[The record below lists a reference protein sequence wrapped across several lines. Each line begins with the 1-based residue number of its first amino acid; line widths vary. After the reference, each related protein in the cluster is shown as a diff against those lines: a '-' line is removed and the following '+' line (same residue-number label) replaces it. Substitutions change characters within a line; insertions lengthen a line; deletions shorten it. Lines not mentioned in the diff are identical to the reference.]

1 MVPPFPVKGNCVTHP
16 NHTSTPVVVLR
27 SMHHGG
33 LAITRSLG
41 RWGVPVYNVDADA
54 HAPSFSSRYSKGKFV
69 WDLEGATAEES
80 VARLLDIGRHLGRP
94 AILIPTTDSMA
105 ILAADH
111 AEALRERFLIQDN
124 SARLVRS
131 LYWKKEMHFL
141 ARDAG
146 VPTPDLFL
154 PQSRQDVLDYLG
166 GASFPVMLKANDDR
180 GLRRR
185 GLVTKVIVKSPA
197 ELLDWYGRLEDPGS
211 PNLMFQ
217 EYIPG
222 GADSIWMFNGYFDAQ
237 SECRFGVTGQKLRQ
251 CPVYTGP
258 TSLGIV
264 TPNPTVDRLTRHF
277 MKAIGYQGILDIGYR
292 YDARD
297 GRYKVLDVNPRIG
310 STFRLFVG
318 ANGLDVA
325 RALYLDRTGQPVPD
339 DTAQPGRKWM
349 VEDRDLSASL
359 RYFRDGKLSPWDWLR
374 SYSGVQET
382 SFAAAD
388 DPLPLLA
395 MCRNDAAELLRRFKA
410 NFSRPSAPEPSA
422 WLRNRRVKD

>member
-1 MVPPFPVKGNCVTHP
+1 MTHP

-69 WDLEGATAEES
+69 WDLEGTRAEES
-80 VARLLDIGRHLGRP
+80 VARLLDIGRQLGRP

-105 ILAADH
+105 ILAADN
-111 AEALRERFLIQDN
+111 ADALRERFIFQDN

-154 PQSRQDVLDYLG
+154 PQSRQDVLNYLG

-180 GLRRR
+180 NLRRR

-197 ELLDWYGRLEDPGS
+197 ELLDWYDRLEDPGS

-251 CPVYTGP
+251 CPTYTGP

-264 TPNPTVDRLTRHF
+264 TPNPTVDQLTRHF

-297 GRYKVLDVNPRIG
+297 GQYKVLDVNPRIG

-318 ANGLDVA
+318 ADGLDVA
-325 RALYLDRTGQPVPD
+325 RALYLHRTGQPVPD
-339 DTAQPGRKWM
+339 DTADPGRKWM

-359 RYFRDGKLSPWDWLR
+359 GYFRDGRLSLRGWLR
-374 SYSGVQET
+374 SYSGVQEM
-382 SFAAAD
+382 SFVASD

-395 MCRNDAAELLRRFKA
+395 MGRSDAAELLRRFKA
-410 NFSRPSAPEPSA
+410 HFSRPAEPEPSA
-422 WLRNRRVKD
+422 WLRNRRAKV